1 MINFISSLIPTIEWG
16 DLNYFG
22 QEKQLKQVINK
33 DSASRWELTARKYCE
48 QHYIDVSLFGSIRK
62 KRAYV
67 VTQDI
72 IDNKN
77 VTVTDSQNEANQ
89 IIRTFIKG
97 WIISDE
103 FFQFLQKVFHYLKV
117 VKVVDKKDNRTFY
130 CFQKVLESEVPF
142 SGVVDI
148 KIGEN
153 TMSVNTHTP
162 VWELSTDDFRYTNV
176 MLVMKEVSDGYFS
189 FRSHSIVNTDSQGN
203 KTEQRYKI
211 GQDLTIMM
219 RGEQILNVDSKETEY
234 NITKEES
241 NWIVTDPKGR
251 KTEIDKFKP
260 IEIVNNKDGTTIYK
274 LYGAYTH
281 LLRKVLGFSP
291 QSWQMKFLLAQ
302 KRLNTIAGVRRWWK
316 TLLSSYLIMR
326 ELYRNP
332 SARNQSRQIKALYI
346 APKEEQ
352 YKSVLDYIDTA
363 SERIRILKVFKWS
376 KDEKRLKLVDEHL
389 GRGNKSMLVTVATCD
404 FASGK
409 GYEPARGNGSDF
421 IIIDE
426 AGFIREDVYFNIL
439 PIVENENAKLF
450 AISTIDWSTP
460 KNWFYELLCHYEQEG
475 DPEGYAQRVTID
487 DIDENIL
494 SAPSKERMKVAL
506 KGNLQR
512 YFAEL
517 YATFPQIH
525 SVFATQSLFC
535 LPMGEIIPEEVI
547 IGYDPAKRS
556 DYGGVVVG
564 YIYKKQLFIVEE
576 YAIQGDY
583 SIYQKDFIFNLKQK
597 YIDKKW
603 KVSVIIDG
611 TMVGDVVAESFGA
624 IVDYKLWYTSW
635 TGTSSHPEI
644 DKWGSWK
651 FAKKNLV
658 HMNQSLIDLKMLQAY
673 NTLSGLLEELK
684 HFKAFETASGNV
696 KYEAVTGHDDI
707 INAMMLCGFYFWF
720 IAGHFHTISKENS
733 QDIRELRRNMDP
745 QTNLIYSFAWQR
757 VPKNDNML
765 KTSYTF

>member
-1 MINFISSLIPTIEWG
+1 MINFISSLIPTIEWS

-33 DSASRWELTARKYCE
+33 DSAARWELVARKYCE
-48 QHYIDVSLFGSIRK
+48 QHYIDVSLFGLSRK
-62 KRAYV
+62 KRVYV
-67 VTQDI
+67 ISKESLD
-72 IDNKN
+72 DKN
-77 VTVTDSQNEANQ
+77 IKITDAQTDANN
-89 IIRTFIKG
+89 IIRTFIKW

-103 FFQFLQKVFHYLKV
+103 FFQFLQKVFHYVKV
-117 VKVVDKKDNRTFY
+117 VKVTDKTNNRVFF
-130 CFQKVLESEVPF
+130 CFQKVAESEVPF
-142 SGVVDI
+142 SWVVDI

-162 VWELSTDDFRYTNV
+162 VWELWEEDFRYTNV
-176 MLVMKEVSDGYFS
+176 MLVMKEVSDWYFS
-189 FRSHSIVNTDSQGN
+189 FRSHSIVNTDMQWN

-211 GQDLTIMM
+211 GQDLTIIMQ
-219 RGEQILNVDSKETEY
+219 GEKIVSVDSKETEY
-234 NITKEES
+234 DIVKEES
-241 NWIVTDPKGR
+241 NWIVVTPKR
-251 KTEIDKFKP
+251 VKISIDKFNP
-260 IEIVNNKDGTTIYK
+260 IDIINNKDGTTTYK

-291 QSWQMKFLLAQ
+291 QSWQMKFLLGQ
-302 KRLNTIAGVRRWWK
+302 KRLNTIAWVRRWWK
-316 TLLSSYLIMR
+316 TLVSSYLIMR

-332 SARNQSRQIKALYI
+332 SARNKSRQIKALYI

-389 GRGNKSMLVTVATCD
+389 WRWNKSMTVTVATCD

-426 AGFIREDVYFNIL
+426 AGFIKEDVYLNIL
-439 PIVENENAKLF
+439 PIIENENAKLF
-450 AISTIDWSTP
+450 AISTIDWNTP
-460 KNWFYELLCHYEQEG
+460 KNWFYEQLCHYEQEW
-475 DPEGYAQRVTID
+475 DIEWYAQRVTID

-506 KGNLQR
+506 KWNLQR

-535 LPMGEIIPEEVI
+535 LPNTDLVPEEVI

-564 YIYKKQLFIVEE
+564 YIYKKQIYIVEE

-583 SIYQKDFIFNLKQK
+583 SIYQKEFIFNLKQK
-597 YIDKKW
+597 FLDKKW
-603 KVSVIIDG
+603 KVSVIIDA

-624 IVDYKLWYTSW
+624 LVDYKVWYTGW
-635 TGTSSHPEI
+635 TGSSSHPEL
-644 DKWGSWK
+644 DKWWTWK

-658 HMNQSLIDLKMLQAY
+658 HMTQSLIDLKMLQAY
-673 NTLSGLLEELK
+673 NTLWGLLEELK

-707 INAMMLCGFYFWF
+707 INAMMLAWFYFGF
-720 IAGHFHTISKENS
+720 ICWNFHEISKENT
-733 QDIRELRRNMDP
+733 QEIRELRRNINP
-745 QTNLIYSFAWQR
+745 ETNLVYSFAWQR
-757 VPKNDNML
+757 VLKNDNMV

>member
-1 MINFISSLIPTIEWG
+1 
-16 DLNYFG
+16 
-22 QEKQLKQVINK
+22 
-33 DSASRWELTARKYCE
+33 
-48 QHYIDVSLFGSIRK
+48 
-62 KRAYV
+62 
-67 VTQDI
+67 
-72 IDNKN
+72 
-77 VTVTDSQNEANQ
+77 
-89 IIRTFIKG
+89 
-97 WIISDE
+97 
-103 FFQFLQKVFHYLKV
+103 
-117 VKVVDKKDNRTFY
+117 
-130 CFQKVLESEVPF
+130 
-142 SGVVDI
+142 
-148 KIGEN
+148 
-153 TMSVNTHTP
+153 
-162 VWELSTDDFRYTNV
+162 
-176 MLVMKEVSDGYFS
+176 
-189 FRSHSIVNTDSQGN
+189 
-203 KTEQRYKI
+203 
-211 GQDLTIMM
+211 
-219 RGEQILNVDSKETEY
+219 
-234 NITKEES
+234 
-241 NWIVTDPKGR
+241 
-251 KTEIDKFKP
+251 
-260 IEIVNNKDGTTIYK
+260 
-274 LYGAYTH
+274 
-281 LLRKVLGFSP
+281 
-291 QSWQMKFLLAQ
+291 
-302 KRLNTIAGVRRWWK
+302 
-316 TLLSSYLIMR
+316 MR

-624 IVDYKLWYTSW
+624 IVDYKLWYT
-635 TGTSSHPEI
+635 G
-644 DKWGSWK
+644 
-651 FAKKNLV
+651 
-658 HMNQSLIDLKMLQAY
+658 
-673 NTLSGLLEELK
+673 
-684 HFKAFETASGNV
+684 
-696 KYEAVTGHDDI
+696 
-707 INAMMLCGFYFWF
+707 
-720 IAGHFHTISKENS
+720 
-733 QDIRELRRNMDP
+733 
-745 QTNLIYSFAWQR
+745 
-757 VPKNDNML
+757 
-765 KTSYTF
+765 